1 MIKLKTIR
9 AAAGAACL
17 TAAMLMAACSAD
29 NGGDTVDSSL
39 LRFRAATQQDLT
51 RSTEAVEYVGPNF
64 GLIGFAFDSWQQSL
78 TPDYLY
84 NVEVGLQ
91 GDYWTPVTPTYWP
104 LTGSYARFYAYAPFG
119 ADRLVLSGA
128 ATQGPPTLTYTIADQ
143 LIDQK
148 DLVLAASSDV
158 ACASHPQVSLVFNHL
173 LTGVKFAEGRI
184 RSGLVTRIAIRGVR
198 NKGVYKTA
206 LRQWESQNGRADYEQ
221 PVSYTTGTAGSD
233 IMADKAFLLMPQN
246 VPAGAKVEVTIQG
259 VDAQTGQQ
267 HTYTLTATIGGQ
279 VWNPGSWL
287 SYRINADAV
296 VIYQVNAEPVI
307 VPWDNVTEEIKY
319 FFVQGSPWINSW
331 NSGYTNSEAVD
342 YNIVT
347 GQPTINSWG
356 GSEDDNNI
364 DYRLIGGAASI
375 RAWEEA
381 RRTGI
386 DYNFIIARHLIHGWN
401 TGHDGMGGDVDY
413 NTITGNPGLNSWNA
427 AGGSSDIDYNTV
439 TGGTGINSWQ
449 PGRTEDVNM

>member
-51 RSTEAVEYVGPNF
+51 RSAEAAEYVGPNF

-233 IMADKAFLLMPQN
+233 IMADKAFLMMPQN

-259 VDAQTGQQ
+259 ADLETGQL

-279 VWNPGSWL
+279 VWNPGNWL

-296 VIYQVNAEPVI
+296 VIYQINADPVI
-307 VPWDNVTEEIKY
+307 IPWDNATEEIKY

-331 NSGYTNSEAVD
+331 DSGYTNNEAVD

-356 GSEDDNNI
+356 GSEDDGNI

-375 RAWEEA
+375 RAWQEA
-381 RRTGI
+381 QATGV
-386 DYNFIIARHLIHGWN
+386 DYNDIIARYLIQSWN
-401 TGHDGMGGDVDY
+401 AGDDGRGGSVDY
-413 NTITGNPGLNSWNA
+413 NTVAGQPGLNSWNA
-427 AGGSSDIDYNTV
+427 NGGSADVDYNTV
-439 TGGTGINSWQ
+439 TGGTNIGGWQ
-449 PGRTEDVNM
+449 TGSTEDVNM